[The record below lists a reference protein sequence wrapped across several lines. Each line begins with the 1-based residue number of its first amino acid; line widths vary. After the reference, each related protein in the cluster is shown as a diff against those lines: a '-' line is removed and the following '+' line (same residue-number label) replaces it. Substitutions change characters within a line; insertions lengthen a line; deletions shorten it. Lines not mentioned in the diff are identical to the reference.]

1 MSTRTFKGI
10 PIRQKMTLVVMFS
23 SMVAIL
29 IASSFELYR
38 SVQRERRHLVD
49 DLEITVHGMGQ
60 NLSPALRF
68 DDETYTAETLAA
80 GFSADPTILAAAVF
94 NADGDLFSVWRR
106 AGSEDVE
113 LPDLE
118 APEGHFY
125 GEKAL
130 FLSQTIEEQGER
142 MGSLYVVSDL
152 SKVDTR
158 IAESLQSAGIIVLI
172 ASVLSWIIS
181 LRLRG
186 IVTSSILRLS
196 KAAARIEERQDYS
209 VRVEKG
215 HDDEIGVLISAFNGM
230 MEAVGERDRELAQQ
244 GEILEEQVEVR
255 TRELREMNEDLQV
268 AKEDAEQAAVAKSEF
283 LANMSH
289 EIRTPMNGVIGMTG
303 LVLDTELEAE
313 QREMLETVRKSGDQ
327 LLCIIN
333 DILDFSKIEAGMME
347 LEVVDFCLR
356 SLIEETSEM
365 LAPQA
370 HASGIELIS
379 MVHPDVP
386 SRLRGDP
393 ARLRQVLLNLLNNA
407 IKFTTEGEVFVEVTV
422 ENQSKTEVCL
432 RLSVID
438 TGVGIPADR
447 VNEIF
452 NSFSQADASTTRKFG
467 GTGLGLAISSRIA
480 ELMGSVITVESE
492 EGVGSKFSLTCNF
505 ARQEGAWPDPFME
518 VEELE
523 GKRVLIV
530 DDNTT
535 NRKILSRQINAWD
548 CIPTMVDNGADALE
562 LLKNAKEPFDLV
574 LLDYQMPGMDGEE
587 VVKRLRAD
595 ETSGHVPVVILS
607 SVAYLG
613 RMKAFEEIGV
623 DAYLSKPVKQ
633 SQLLDCMSIILG
645 ASGELGDRDTL
656 QNRTILTEHS
666 VVSTNF
672 RKRVRLLLVEDN
684 VVNQRV
690 AIALL
695 QKAGFRAEVANNG
708 QEAVTALETMPFDMV
723 LMDCQ
728 MPVMDGFEATR
739 QIRARE
745 AKEGGHIPI
754 IAMTANAQKGDR
766 ERCLDSGMDD
776 YLTKPV
782 NVINLHRTL
791 DHWTTKMKVDGS
803 LGEPRRSA

>member
-1 MSTRTFKGI
+1 MTARSFKGI
-10 PIRQKMTLVVMFS
+10 PIRQKLTLVVMFS
-23 SMVAIL
+23 CTAAIL
-29 IASSFELYR
+29 AASAIEMYR
-38 SVQRERRHLVD
+38 SVQRERQHLVD
-49 DLEITVHGMGQ
+49 DLVITAKAMGQ
-60 NLSPALRF
+60 NLAPALYF
-68 DDETYTAETLAA
+68 DDETYTTETLS
-80 GFSADPTILAAAVF
+80 GFESDPSILAAAVF
-94 NADGDLFSVWRR
+94 GPDGEHFSTWRR
-106 AGSEDVE
+106 EGSELIG
-113 LPDLE
+113 LPDSAVEPGSNYTPDELR
-118 APEGHFY
+118 
-125 GEKAL
+125 
-130 FLSQTIEEQGER
+130 LSQVITDQGER
-142 MGSLYVVSDL
+142 RGSLFVVSNL

-158 IAESLQSAGIIVLI
+158 ISESLQSAGIIVLL
-172 ASVLSWIIS
+172 ASVLSYMIS

-186 IVTSSILRLS
+186 LVTSSIIRLS
-196 KAAARIEERQDYS
+196 EAAARIEQRKDYS
-209 VRVEKG
+209 VRVEKS
-215 HDDEIGVLISAFNGM
+215 HDDEIGVLITAFNGM
-230 MEAVGERDRELAQQ
+230 MAAVAERDQELGQQ
-244 GEILEEQVEVR
+244 GEILEQQVEAR
-255 TRELREMNEDLQV
+255 TKELRTMNEDLIV

-379 MVHPDVP
+379 MVHPEVP

-407 IKFTTEGEVFVEVTV
+407 IKFTHEGEVFVEVSV
-422 ENQSKTEVCL
+422 ENQSEKEVCL

-438 TGVGIPADR
+438 TGVGIAPDR
-447 VNEIF
+447 VSEIF
-452 NSFSQADASTTRKFG
+452 NSFSQADASTTRKYG

-480 ELMGSVITVESE
+480 ELMGSIIAVESE
-492 EGVGSKFSLTCNF
+492 EGVGSSFSLTCRF
-505 ARQEGAWPDPFME
+505 ERQEGSWPEASLE
-518 VEELE
+518 VAELA

-530 DDNTT
+530 DDNLT
-535 NRKILSRQINAWD
+535 NRKILKRQVEAWA
-548 CIPTMVDNGADALE
+548 CIATTVENGADALQK
-562 LLKNAKEPFDLV
+562 LKGAKLPYDLV
-574 LLDYQMPGMDGEE
+574 LLDYQMPSMDGEE
-587 VVKRLRAD
+587 VVKLIRSDDALGRI
-595 ETSGHVPVVILS
+595 PIVILS

-623 DAYLSKPVKQ
+623 NAYLSKPVKQ
-633 SQLLDCMSIILG
+633 SQLFDCLSIILG
-645 ASGELGDRDTL
+645 DKKELGDRDTI
-656 QNRTILTEHS
+656 QNRSILTEHS
-666 VVSTNF
+666 VVSTDF

-695 QKAGFRAEVANNG
+695 QKAGFRCEIATNG
-708 QEAVTALETMPFDMV
+708 QEAVTALEMMPFDLV

-739 QIRARE
+739 RIRVRE
-745 AKEGGHIPI
+745 AHEGGHIPI
-754 IAMTANAQKGDR
+754 IAMTANAQEGDR
-766 ERCLDSGMDD
+766 ERCLISGMDD
-776 YLTKPV
+776 YISKPV
-782 NVINLHRTL
+782 DVVGLHRKL
-791 DHWTTKMKVDGS
+791 DYWTTKIKNAS
-803 LGEPRRSA
+803 LGDKKRSA

>member
-23 SMVAIL
+23 STVAIL
-29 IASSFELYR
+29 IASGFELYR

-49 DLEITVHGMGQ
+49 DLEVVVHGMGQ

-68 DDETYTAETLAA
+68 DDEAYTAETLAA
-80 GFSADPTILAAAVF
+80 GFTADPTILAAAVF
-94 NADGDLFSVWRR
+94 NADGDLFSVWHR

-113 LPDLE
+113 LPQLE
-118 APEGHFY
+118 APDGHFY
-125 GEKAL
+125 GEQTL

-142 MGSLYVVSDL
+142 LGSLYIVSDL

-158 IAESLQSAGIIVLI
+158 IAESLRSAGIIVLI
-172 ASVLSWIIS
+172 ASLLSWIIS

-209 VRVEKG
+209 VRVERA

-230 MEAVGERDRELAQQ
+230 MSAVAERDSELAQQ

-255 TRELREMNEDLQV
+255 TRKLREMNEDLLI

-303 LVLDTELEAE
+303 LMLDTELEAE

-379 MVHPDVP
+379 MVHPEVP

-407 IKFTTEGEVFVEVTV
+407 IKFTTEGEVFVEVSV
-422 ENQSKTEVCL
+422 ENQSTSEVCL

-438 TGVGIPADR
+438 TGVGIPPDR
-447 VNEIF
+447 VKEIF
-452 NSFSQADASTTRKFG
+452 KSFSQADASTTRKFG

-480 ELMGSVITVESE
+480 ELMGSVISVESE

-505 ARQEGAWPDPFME
+505 ERQEGAWADPVME
-518 VEELE
+518 VEELV

-530 DDNTT
+530 DDNAT
-535 NRKILSRQINAWD
+535 NRKILSRQIAAWE
-548 CIPTMVDNGADALE
+548 CIPTLVDNGADALK
-562 LLKNAKEPFDLV
+562 LLKSAEEPFDLV
-574 LLDYQMPGMDGEE
+574 LLDFQMPSMDGEE
-587 VVKRLRAD
+587 VVKQLRAN

-613 RMKAFEEIGV
+613 RMKTFEEIGV

-633 SQLLDCMSIILG
+633 AQLFDCLSIILG
-645 ASGELGDRDTL
+645 ASDLDGDSDTIL
-656 QNRTILTEHS
+656 NRTILTEHS
-666 VVSTNF
+666 VVSTDF
-672 RKRVRLLLVEDN
+672 RKRVRILLVEDN

-695 QKAGFRAEVANNG
+695 QKAGVRCEVASNG

-739 QIRARE
+739 RIRARE
-745 AKEGGHIPI
+745 AQEGGHIPI

-766 ERCLDSGMDD
+766 ERCMASGMDD
-776 YLTKPV
+776 YLAKPV
-782 NVINLHRTL
+782 NVVNLHRTL
-791 DHWTTKMKVDGS
+791 ERWTARMKIQHS
-803 LGEPRRSA
+803 IERSA